1 MSGEKW
7 KLLWSSRKQRAAWHW
22 VVAYSL
28 KVKTFYVLAGQKI
41 RPNEII
47 FVPPPLRQTVRWQ
60 VVAATDRLGFI
71 LS

>member
-47 FVPPPLRQTVRWQ
+47 FVRWQ